1 MAKKSTPAIPPRPT
15 EGGSYELVNNE
26 WVCIRRTAQPGE
38 ALPEPEPVV
47 CPAPQACQ
55 NEPEPSPVPDP
66 E

>member
-1 MAKKSTPAIPPRPT
+1 MAKKSAPIPPRPT

-26 WVCIRRTAQPGE
+26 WVCLRRTAQPGE
-38 ALPEPEPVV
+38 ALPEPEPLV
-47 CPAPQACQ
+47 CPAPVACQ